1 MRIDHTSPSREDAGP
16 SLSPLR
22 AERGLR
28 RLIGLTVAAL
38 AMSVSAA
45 TVLAA
50 GYPDHPLRFIVPFPP
65 GGSSDL
71 VGRVV
76 TNQMS
81 AGLGQPIVVE
91 NHAGAG
97 GRIGVNVIAKAAPDG
112 YTFGIGTVS
121 TLSIAPVLYKDL
133 PYDPL
138 KSLAPIGT
146 LMDSPVIMVVNAEV
160 PAKTVAEF
168 IALAKAKPGK
178 LNFATLGPG
187 TLHDFAAEDFSLLA
201 RVKMLQVPYTGAGP
215 AVVALLAG
223 EAQVMFDNLAS
234 FQIANITSGKLRA
247 LVVAD
252 KARLPQLPAVPAAT
266 EAGLPDFLVSSWFGL
281 VAPAGTPP
289 AAVARLNAALRQALR
304 AKPVL
309 DVFDQQ
315 AVNPGGSTPA
325 ELTAKITSEINRWA
339 HVVEA
344 TGFKLQ

>member
-1 MRIDHTSPSREDAGP
+1 MRIR
-16 SLSPLR
+16 LLFPL
-22 AERGLR
+22 L
-28 RLIGLTVAAL
+28 AL
-38 AMSVSAA
+38 ALSASAA
-45 TVLAA
+45 AFAA
-50 GYPDHPLRFIVPFPP
+50 SYPDHPLRFIVPFPP

-81 AGLGQPIVVE
+81 AVLGQPVVVE

-201 RVKMLQVPYTGAGP
+201 QVKMLQVPYTGAGP

-252 KARLPQLPAVPAAT
+252 TARLPQLPAVPAAP

-289 AAVARLNAALRQALR
+289 AAIARLNAALRQALQ

-309 DVFDQQ
+309 EVFDQQ

-325 ELTAKITSEINRWA
+325 ELQAKITSEIKRWS

>member
-1 MRIDHTSPSREDAGP
+1 MTRMAKSVLGVI
-16 SLSPLR
+16 
-22 AERGLR
+22 
-28 RLIGLTVAAL
+28 AL
-38 AMSVSAA
+38 ALAVVVAPAA
-45 TVLAA
+45 VAA
-50 GYPDHPLRFIVPFPP
+50 GYPDHPIRFIVPFPP

-81 AGLGQPIVVE
+81 AVLGQPIVVE

-97 GRIGVNVIAKAAPDG
+97 GRIGVNVISKAPPDG

-138 KSLAPIGT
+138 TSFAPIGT
-146 LMDSPVIMVVNAEV
+146 LMDSPVLMVVNAAV

-168 IALAKAKPGK
+168 VALAKAKPGT
-178 LNFATLGPG
+178 LDFATLGPG
-187 TLHDFAAEDFSLLA
+187 TLHHFAAEDFSLLA
-201 RVKMLQVPYTGAGP
+201 HVKMLQVPYTGAGP

-234 FQIANITSGKLRA
+234 FQIANIKSGKLRA

-252 KARLPQLPAVPAAT
+252 KARLPQLPDVPSAV

-281 VAPAGTPP
+281 VAPAGTPKP
-289 AAVARLNAALRQALR
+289 AIARLNAALKRALQ

-309 DVFDQQ
+309 AVFDQQ
-315 AVNPGGSTPA
+315 AVTPGGSTPA
-325 ELTAKITSEINRWA
+325 ELEAKITSEIARWSN
-339 HVVEA
+339 VVKA

>member
-1 MRIDHTSPSREDAGP
+1 MTIMM
-16 SLSPLR
+16 
-22 AERGLR
+22 
-28 RLIGLTVAAL
+28 L
-38 AMSVSAA
+38 AVLAFATGASAA
-45 TVLAA
+45 E
-50 GYPDHPLRFIVPFPP
+50 YPDHPLRFIVPFPP

-81 AGLGQPIVVE
+81 SVLGQPIVVE

-97 GRIGVNVIAKAAPDG
+97 GRIGVNVIAKAPPDG

-146 LMDSPVIMVVNAEV
+146 LMDSPVIMVVNADV

-168 IALAKAKPGK
+168 IALAKVRPGK

-201 RVKMLQVPYTGAGP
+201 HVQMLQVPYTGAGP

-247 LVVAD
+247 LVIAD
-252 KARLPQLPAVPAAT
+252 TARLPQLPAVPDAT
-266 EAGLPDFLVSSWFGL
+266 EAGLPEFLVSSWFGL

-289 AAVARLNAALRQALR
+289 AAIVRLNAALRQALKAR
-304 AKPVL
+304 PVL

-315 AVNPGGSTPA
+315 AVNPGGSTPEA
-325 ELTAKITSEINRWA
+325 LAAKITSEINRWS

-344 TGFKLQ
+344 TGFTLQ

>member
-1 MRIDHTSPSREDAGP
+1 MAGINP
-16 SLSPLR
+16 AMTIMIRNILR
-22 AERGLR
+22 L
-28 RLIGLTVAAL
+28 VA
-38 AMSVSAA
+38 
-45 TVLAA
+45 VLAVSIGTTA
-50 GYPDHPLRFIVPFPP
+50 AFAADYPDHPLRFIVPFPP

-81 AGLGQPIVVE
+81 ATLGQPVVVE

-121 TLSIAPVLYKDL
+121 TLGIAPALYKDL
-133 PYDPL
+133 PYDPRH
-138 KSLAPIGT
+138 SFAPIGT
-146 LMDSPVIMVVNAEV
+146 LMDSPVLLVVNAGV
-160 PAKTVAEF
+160 PAKTIAEF

-201 RVKMLQVPYTGAGP
+201 HVQMLQVPYTGAGP

-234 FQIANITSGKLRA
+234 FQIANVTSGRLRA

-252 KARLPQLPAVPAAT
+252 KARLPQLPDVPTAA
-266 EAGLPDFLVSSWFGL
+266 EAGLPEFLVSSWFGL
-281 VAPAGTPP
+281 IAPAGTPKP
-289 AAVARLNAALRQALR
+289 AIARLNAALRTALQ

-315 AVNPGGSTPA
+315 AVNPGGSSPA
-325 ELTAKITSEINRWA
+325 ELEAKITSEIKRWS